1 MVISIT
7 FVRNL
12 HAVFHSGCTN
22 LHSHSQCKRVPFSS
36 HPLQQLLII
45 SILMSMRGYLT
56 VTLICISLIVMLS
69 IFYVLVEHLYVLFG
83 KDLFRFSAHFL
94 IRLFGFLM
102 LSFMNSLNIVPINPL
117 SDILFT
123 NDFSHSVADLFF
135 LR

>member
-1 MVISIT
+1 MDHMVISIT

-56 VTLICISLIVMLS
+56 VTLICISTEFTQTHAHESVMPS
-69 IFYVLVEHLYVLFG
+69 NHEDGVEF
-83 KDLFRFSAHFL
+83 
-94 IRLFGFLM
+94 
-102 LSFMNSLNIVPINPL
+102 
-117 SDILFT
+117 
-123 NDFSHSVADLFF
+123 
-135 LR
+135 